1 MKAVIIEDEEIIAKL
16 LLSKIKKVAPDVEV
30 VSILSSLKRARKW
43 FSENAEPDLLFMD
56 VQLSDGVSFD
66 LFNDYKINC
75 PVIFT
80 TAYDEYALKAFKS
93 NGIDYILKPVKD
105 DELSNAIEK
114 CRKISK
120 GNSSKL
126 SDLNSLIS
134 SLTNPENVIKYKE
147 KFIANF
153 RNQWIPINT
162 KDVACFSKEV
172 VNYAILNNG
181 EKYSLDYQSLDEVE
195 ELLNPSQ
202 FFRANRQYI
211 INLDA
216 IHSVKPVENSKLIIR
231 LKEPNHK
238 LEIDTSRQ
246 KSPEFKKWMD
256 R

>member
-16 LLSKIKKVAPDVEV
+16 LLSKINKVAPDIEV
-30 VSILSSLKRARKW
+30 VSVLSSLKRARKW
-43 FSENAEPDLLFMD
+43 FSENAEPDILFMD

-66 LFNDYKINC
+66 LFNDFTLKC

-93 NGIDYILKPVKD
+93 NGIDYLLKPVKD
-105 DELSNAIEK
+105 EELRQAIDK

-120 GNSSKL
+120 GNSNVL
-126 SDLNSLIS
+126 SDLNNLIS
-134 SLTNPENVIKYKE
+134 SLTNPENISHYKD

-153 RNQWIPINT
+153 RNQWIPVST
-162 KDVACFSKEV
+162 KDIACFSKDV
-172 VNYAILNNG
+172 VNYAILHNG

-195 ELLNPSQ
+195 ELLDPNQ

-211 INLDA
+211 ISINA
-216 IHSVKPVENSKLIIR
+216 IQSVKPVENSKLIIR

-246 KSPEFKKWMD
+246 KSPEFKKWLD
-256 R
+256 K

>member
-1 MKAVIIEDEEIIAKL
+1 MKAVIIEDEEIIANL
-16 LLSKIKKVAPDVEV
+16 LLSKINKVAPDIEV
-30 VSILSSLKRARKW
+30 LTVLSSLKRAKKW

-66 LFNDYKINC
+66 IFNDYKLSC
-75 PVIFT
+75 LVIFT

-105 DELSNAIEK
+105 DELSNAIDK
-114 CRKISK
+114 CK
-120 GNSSKL
+120 KL
-126 SDLNSLIS
+126 LKTNNKAFSDINSLIS
-134 SLTNPENVIKYKE
+134 SLTNPELVAKYKE

-153 RNQWIPINT
+153 RNQWVPVNT
-162 KDVACFSKEV
+162 KDIACFSKEV
-172 VNYAILNNG
+172 VNYAILLNG
-181 EKYSLDYQSLDEVE
+181 EKYSLDYPSLDEVE
-195 ELLNPSQ
+195 ELLDPRQ

-216 IHSVKPVENSKLIIR
+216 IQSVKPVENSKLVIR

-246 KSPEFKKWMD
+246 KSPEFKKWLD
-256 R
+256 Q